1 MAGETL
7 PDGARLF
14 LGTTL
19 ATEVSITAITNAN
32 PAVAS
37 AVAHGYT
44 DGDYLAMTSPWAQL
58 DGMILRV
65 EGSTTDAF
73 DLGGFDT
80 TNTTNFPAATNTAKA
95 KKVTTWL
102 EIPKIT
108 QPAMNGGDQQF
119 YQFQYLA
126 ERIQRQIPTVK
137 NAKNL
142 SMQITDDGGDS
153 AIFAAL
159 VAADKSLT
167 PQPIKL
173 VLANGDELIYSMY
186 TGFDK
191 QPSLTQGQIMTNA
204 LVLTMAAPDFMRYKP
219 LV

>member
-14 LGTTL
+14 LGTAL

-65 EGSTTDAF
+65 EGSSTDDF
-73 DLGGFDT
+73 ELGGFDT
-80 TNTTNFPAATNTAKA
+80 TNTTNFPAETNTAKA

-137 NAKNL
+137 NAKSL

-159 VAADKSLT
+159 VAADRSLT
-167 PQPIKL
+167 PQPVRL
-173 VLANGDELIYSMY
+173 VLANGSEIPYMMY
-186 TGFDK
+186 VGFDK

>member
-7 PDGARLF
+7 PDGARLYLGSA
-14 LGTTL
+14 LGT
-19 ATEVSITAITNAN
+19 AVPITAITNAK

-37 AVAHGYT
+37 AVAHGFT
-44 DGDYLAMTSPWAQL
+44 DGDYITLAAPWAQL

-65 EGSTTDAF
+65 ENSTVDDF
-73 DLGGFDT
+73 DLGGLDT
-80 TNTTNFPAATNTAKA
+80 TNTTHFPPGTNTATA
-95 KKVTTWL
+95 QDVTTWL

-137 NAKNL
+137 NAKSL

-159 VAADKSLT
+159 VAADASLK

-173 VLANGDELIYSMY
+173 VLANGSEIPYMMY
-186 TGFDK
+186 VGFDK

-219 LV
+219 L

>member
-14 LGTTL
+14 LGTAL

-44 DGDYLAMTSPWAQL
+44 DGDYIAMTSPWAQL

-108 QPAMNGGDQQF
+108 QPAMDGGDQQF

-137 NAKNL
+137 NAKKL
-142 SMQITDDGGDS
+142 SMRTTDDGGDTD
-153 AIFAAL
+153 IFKAL
-159 VAADKSLT
+159 VAADASLT
-167 PQPIKL
+167 PQAIKL
-173 VLANGDELIYSMY
+173 VLANGSEIVYMMY
-186 TGFDK
+186 VGFDK
-191 QPSLTQGQIMTNA
+191 HPSLDQGQMMTNP

>member
-14 LGTTL
+14 LGTAL

-44 DGDYLAMTSPWAQL
+44 DGDYIALTSPWAQL

-80 TNTTNFPAATNTAKA
+80 TNTTNFPAETNTAKA

-108 QPAMNGGDQQF
+108 QPAMDGGDQQF

-137 NAKNL
+137 NAKKL
-142 SMQITDDGGDS
+142 SMRTTDDGGDTD
-153 AIFAAL
+153 IFKAL
-159 VAADKSLT
+159 VAADASLT
-167 PQPIKL
+167 PQAIKL
-173 VLANGDELIYSMY
+173 VLANGSEIVYMMY
-186 TGFDK
+186 VGFDK
-191 QPSLTQGQIMTNA
+191 HPSLDQGQMMTNP
-204 LVLTMAAPDFMRYKP
+204 LVLTMAAPDFMRYAK
-219 LV
+219 LA

>member
-14 LGTTL
+14 LGTAL

-44 DGDYLAMTSPWAQL
+44 DGDYIAMTSPWAQL

-137 NAKNL
+137 NAKSL

-159 VAADKSLT
+159 VAADASLK

-173 VLANGDELIYSMY
+173 VLAGGAEIVYMMY
-186 TGFDK
+186 VGFDK

>member
-14 LGTTL
+14 LGTAL
-19 ATEVSITAITNAN
+19 GTEVPITAITNAN
-32 PAVAS
+32 PAVAT
-37 AVAHGYT
+37 AIAHGFT
-44 DGDYLAMTSPWAQL
+44 DGDYLTLASPWAQL

-65 EGSTTDAF
+65 EESDTDSF
-73 DLGGFDT
+73 ELGGFDT
-80 TNTTNFPAATNTAKA
+80 SNTTKFPVGSNTAKA
-95 KKVTTWL
+95 REVTTWL

-137 NAKNL
+137 NAKSL
-142 SMQITDDGGDS
+142 SMQLADEGGDTD
-153 AIFAAL
+153 IFRAL
-159 VAADKSLT
+159 VAADTSLT
-167 PQPIKL
+167 PQPVKL
-173 VLANGDELIYSMY
+173 VLANGSELVYMMY
-186 TGFDK
+186 VGFDK
-191 QPSLTQGQIMTNA
+191 QPSLTQGQMMTNA

-219 LV
+219 LA

>member
-19 ATEVSITAITNAN
+19 ATAVSITAITNAK

-44 DGDYLAMTSPWAQL
+44 DGDYITLEAPWAQL

-65 EGSTTDAF
+65 ENSTTDAF

-80 TNTTNFPAATNTAKA
+80 TNTTDFPASANTADA
-95 KKVTTWL
+95 KKVSAWL
-102 EIPKIT
+102 EIPKIM
-108 QPAMNGGDQQF
+108 QPTMNGGDQQY

-126 ERIQRQIPTVK
+126 ERIQRQIPTLK
-137 NAKNL
+137 NAKSM
-142 SMQITDDGGDS
+142 SMQVTDDGGES
-153 AIFAAL
+153 AIFEAL

-167 PQPIKL
+167 PQPVRL
-173 VLANGDELIYSMY
+173 VLANGSELVYMMY
-186 TGFDK
+186 IGFDK

-204 LVLTMAAPDFMRYKP
+204 LVMTMAAPDFMRYKP